1 MSQKFEDKGKVDER
15 ALVKLVLVVVVGV
28 VVAMCLGLVGVGP
41 VVNVVVAGRD
51 ILIF

>member
-15 ALVKLVLVVVVGV
+15 ALVKLVLVVVVVAMSWGLV
-28 VVAMCLGLVGVGP
+28 VVGS
-41 VVNVVVAGRD
+41 VVIVVVAGRD

>member
-28 VVAMCLGLVGVGP
+28 VVATCWGLVVGS
-41 VVNVVVAGRD
+41 VVIVVVAGRD